1 MYQWK
6 NYKFTFELVNQ
17 KSIIVHQE
25 LLVNHLSLTH
35 DLDKILR

>member
-1 MYQWK
+1 MYQLK

-25 LLVNHLSLTH
+25 SFNLNY
-35 DLDKILR
+35 DLDKILREYYI